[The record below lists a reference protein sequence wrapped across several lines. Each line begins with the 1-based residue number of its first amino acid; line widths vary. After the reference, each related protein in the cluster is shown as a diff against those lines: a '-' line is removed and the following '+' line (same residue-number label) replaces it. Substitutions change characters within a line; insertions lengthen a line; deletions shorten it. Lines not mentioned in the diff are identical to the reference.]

1 VIVKTLL
8 QQDVM
13 LNLQTITLFII

>member
-13 LNLQTITLFII
+13 LNLQAITLFII